1 MQMENTFSQHRLTE
15 RRLWLINFQ
24 KTYQTLS
31 TDNLELLSTIYH
43 QDVIFIDPIHEL
55 KGFDKL
61 FEYFKNLYENLNFCE
76 FVINNVIAQEDQ
88 AAIYWTMSYQHPK
101 LNKGNVVIVMGS
113 SHIKGYEDKVIYHR
127 DYLDLGSMLY
137 EQIPLF
143 GKLIKFIKKKAAY

>member
-1 MQMENTFSQHRLTE
+1 MENTFSQHWLTE
-15 RRLWLINFQ
+15 RPLWLINFQ

>member
-1 MQMENTFSQHRLTE
+1 MENTFSQHRLTE

>member
-1 MQMENTFSQHRLTE
+1 MENTFSQHRLTE
-15 RRLWLINFQ
+15 RPLWLINFQ

>member
-15 RRLWLINFQ
+15 RPLWLINFQ

>member
-1 MQMENTFSQHRLTE
+1 MENTFSQHRLTE
-15 RRLWLINFQ
+15 RPLWLINFQ

-76 FVINNVIAQEDQ
+76 FVINNVITQEDQ